1 MKRNK
6 QKQMLKYTVLASML
20 AAITAVLTFYIK
32 IPSHNGYIHL
42 GDSVIYLAAVLLPA
56 PFAMVCAGL
65 GGMLAD
71 VLGGY
76 TLYILP
82 TFIIKMLI
90 TLPFSSKNDRMITK
104 RNIVALPIASLITTA
119 GYYIAEAV
127 LVSLSATGSSEQ
139 FFSYLLSPAPWTA
152 SLYTIPGNIMQA
164 VGSALI
170 FIPLAIALDKIKI
183 KSKI

>member
-6 QKQMLKYTVLASML
+6 QQQTLKYSVLASVF
-20 AAITAVLTFYIK
+20 ATIITVLTFYIK

-42 GDSVIYLAAVLLPA
+42 GDSVIYLAAALLPA

-71 VLGGY
+71 ALGGY

-90 TLPFSSKNDRMITK
+90 ALPFSSKRDRVITN
-104 RNIVALPIASLITTA
+104 RNIIALPIASAITIL

-127 LVSLSATGSSEQ
+127 LVSLSATGSPEQ
-139 FFSYLLSPAPWTA
+139 FFSYLFSPAPWVAT
-152 SLYTIPGNIMQA
+152 LYAIPGSVMQA
-164 VGSALI
+164 VGSAVMFVLLG
-170 FIPLAIALDKIKI
+170 FALDKIKI